1 MSRTDKSEHS
11 SDSCEKT
18 VGLCG
23 LLFTHKLTL
32 RVIYLHT
39 KYFLPT
45 ANVVGFSVENVVR
58 HGQTKCQPVVEGDVS
73 QSPISLKVK
82 WFTQNALW
90 GNMYNGWIVYLETI
104 EFFH

>member
-11 SDSCEKT
+11 SNSCEKT
-18 VGLCG
+18 VRLCG
-23 LLFTHKLTL
+23 LLFTYKLTL
-32 RVIYLHT
+32 SVIYLHT
-39 KYFLPT
+39 KYCLPT
-45 ANVVGFSVENVVR
+45 ANIVCFSVENVVR

-82 WFTQNALW
+82 WLTRNALC
-90 GNMYNGWIVYLETI
+90 GYMYNGWIVYLETI

>member
-11 SDSCEKT
+11 SYSCEKT
-18 VGLCG
+18 VALCG
-23 LLFTHKLTL
+23 LIFTYKLTL

-39 KYFLPT
+39 KYYLPT
-45 ANVVGFSVENVVR
+45 ANTVCFIVENVVR

-82 WFTQNALW
+82 WFTGNALW
-90 GNMYNGWIVYLETI
+90 GYMYNGWTVYLETG
-104 EFFH
+104 EFSH